1 VSKFANRLKPFTDY
15 QTKVLAAR
23 GSRRRAVWATSGVQT
38 YQALL
43 DQFAGTEANLTF
55 DGLYATDQAA
65 TGSSAGKQTAARN
78 QVHLLAD
85 FRRAIRMKM
94 AAGAAAR
101 SLSSLD
107 VDRHDAVNRA
117 VLISKVE
124 RLLTSPE
131 INPQSIA

>member
-1 VSKFANRLKPFTDY
+1 MSKFANRVKTFTDY
-15 QTKVLAAR
+15 QRQVLAAR
-23 GSRRRAVWATSGVQT
+23 NCRRRMLWSTSAVTSFQE
-38 YQALL
+38 LL
-43 DQFAGTEANLTF
+43 DKFAGTEANLTF
-55 DGLYATDQAA
+55 EDLYARDQAA

-78 QVHLLAD
+78 QVHLLAN

-101 SLSSLD
+101 PLSSPD

-131 INPQSIA
+131 INPQSID